1 MTDVPAGMV
10 TDCDVWDE
18 QYNGCSS
25 NMSRIGADG
34 QLIRWTDGE
43 TGWVEEDDHNAQ
55 QLLLRKQIWQLMG
68 EVAEARDALN
78 DPCGHSLHQW
88 SMANGDCIRCGV
100 RLELPKGWS
109 YPK

>member
-1 MTDVPAGMV
+1 MSDVPDGMV
-10 TDCDVWDE
+10 TDARELYRGDLV
-18 QYNGCSS
+18 Y
-25 NMSRIGADG
+25 RK
-34 QLIRWTDGE
+34 
-43 TGWVEEDDHNAQ
+43 DHNAEV
-55 QLLLRKQIWQLMG
+55 LLLRKQIWQLMG